1 MYVDTTVPYP
11 DAQVC
16 SALCVGGAIRYDLV
30 VGSGLDDCWVLENVV
45 PKISRHHY
53 CNKAAAVFGR
63 AVLWAC
69 FDPLSSKLVPQ
80 EILSRVQGEYE
91 RSRILDPATNP
102 VRKVGLVVCGHEGQ
116 LFIDDLV
123 VDGELVGG
131 AVDDETRASGA
142 TNATTSDLNMKRKRH
157 SSELQIILSQLAV
170 LRKQNEVLNTEFDIM
185 KNYLSKKLK
194 YISDT
199 MNRFAAI
206 PATLSK
212 TRYLNLTTTNLSNP
226 SSPSH
231 PSYSTGVEAEKNRA
245 KLVRN
250 PKSLYILWNEYEFGI
265 GGRRPAKS
273 FSKEERGMDRYNFYK
288 RNVFWSLVVEMVQRG
303 RSANEAIDNIYQA
316 YGYKTSVTQI
326 IRKLQ
331 EDKKSHFRQLF

>member
-1 MYVDTTVPYP
+1 M
-11 DAQVC
+11 
-16 SALCVGGAIRYDLV
+16 
-30 VGSGLDDCWVLENVV
+30 
-45 PKISRHHY
+45 
-53 CNKAAAVFGR
+53 
-63 AVLWAC
+63 
-69 FDPLSSKLVPQ
+69 
-80 EILSRVQGEYE
+80 
-91 RSRILDPATNP
+91 LDPATNP
-102 VRKVGLVVCGHEGQ
+102 VRKVALVVCGHEGQ

-131 AVDDETRASGA
+131 AGAVDDENRASGA
-142 TNATTSDLNMKRKRH
+142 TSNATTSDLNPKRKRH

-170 LRKQNEVLNTEFDIM
+170 AQKQNEVLSTEFDIM
-185 KNYLSKKLK
+185 KNHLSKKLK

-212 TRYLNLTTTNLSNP
+212 NRYLNLTTTNISNP

-231 PSYSTGVEAEKNRA
+231 PSYSTGEAEQNCA

-273 FSKEERGMDRYNFYK
+273 FSKEERGMDRFNYYK
-288 RNVFWSLVVEMVQRG
+288 RNIFWSLVVEMVQRG
-303 RSANEAIDNIYQA
+303 RSANKSIDKIYQV
-316 YGYKTSVTQI
+316 YGYKTSVTKI
-326 IRKLQ
+326 IKKLQ
-331 EDKKSHFRQLF
+331 EDKKTHHRQFF